1 MKIKI
6 CGLRDEQNINDIDT
20 EAIDFLGFIFYEQ
33 SPRYVGTSFQ
43 MPKTSKLKVGVFVN
57 ETAENILKFRK
68 QYDLDCIQLHGNETV
83 ELCKELKENGCKIIK
98 AFGVSDSFSFQKC
111 TDYELYTDLF
121 LFDTATANYGGSGQL
136 FPWELLAN
144 YQGNLPFLLSGGLGL
159 EQMNELKKFTHPKLY
174 GYDFNSALEIAPAY
188 KDIQKVQK
196 LIQLLRNEEIST
208 Q

>member
-6 CGLRDEQNINDIDT
+6 CGLRDTQNIKVIDS

-33 SPRYVGTSFQ
+33 SPRYIGTSFQ

-68 QYDLDCIQLHGNETV
+68 QYDLDCIQLHGNETA

-136 FPWELLAN
+136 FSWKLLAN

-159 EQMNELKKFTHPKLY
+159 EQMDELKKFTHSKLY
-174 GYDFNSALEIAPAY
+174 GYDFNSTLEITPAY
-188 KDIQKVQK
+188 KDIQNVQK

>member
-6 CGLRDEQNINDIDT
+6 CGLRDQQNIKDIDS
-20 EAIDFLGFIFYEQ
+20 EAIDFIGFIFFEQ
-33 SPRYVGTSFQ
+33 SPRYVGKSFQ

-57 ETAENILKFRK
+57 ETAENILKFRN

-83 ELCKELKENGCKIIK
+83 ELCKELKEKGCKIIK

-121 LFDTATANYGGSGQL
+121 LFDNATANYGGSGQL
-136 FPWELLAN
+136 FSWELLAN

-196 LIQLLRNEEIST
+196 LIQLLRNEEISA